1 MLVKTEGK
9 RRRGQQRM
17 RWLDRITDSMDVNLS
32 TLWEIGE
39 DRGTGYAA
47 VHGLQTVGHDLATEQ
62 QQQNISYKISYKDI
76 LYNRE
81 NKVNIL

>member
-1 MLVKTEGK
+1 
-9 RRRGQQRM
+9 M
-17 RWLDRITDSMDVNLS
+17 RWLDKITDSMDVNLS
-32 TLWEIGE
+32 TLWEIRE

-47 VHGLQTVGHDLATEQ
+47 VQGLQTVGHGLATE

-76 LYNRE
+76 LYKRE

>member
-1 MLVKTEGK
+1 
-9 RRRGQQRM
+9 M

-39 DRGTGYAA
+39 DRGTRYAA